1 MIPLA
6 LYNESNLVTMSRLPD
21 NSVDAIVTD
30 PPYGLGTPPPI
41 GEVLKAWLA
50 GEVYHATGRGFM
62 GKEWDAF
69 VPGPEIWRECLRVLK
84 PGGHLISF
92 FGTRTYHL
100 GTLAIQL
107 AGFEVRDQLAWI
119 YGCLSEDTEVL
130 TENGWMFY
138 SHIRKSKNIR
148 IFAYNKSTDT
158 YELEL
163 PEKWSEY
170 QINDTCF
177 RIKSNFTDQVV
188 SRHHRCLVERE
199 GVLVFETAEQ
209 IWEKGSARV
218 PFLEGMSDLSS
229 TVSMCYKGAG
239 CSQSDM
245 FTELRVW
252 DDFDAPEGCSQE
264 KEMRDGGRVR
274 CLWIRDNKAKR
285 LAAKSFSSNVQQE
298 VQWQI
303 AGEES
308 SPVCAQRAGRL
319 DRAINTVI
327 QGEDVRG
334 KQSCMERR
342 GDTWGEE
349 GELWEMENE
358 ASKVSN
364 GPYRNGEQRRMGY
377 RGEADCCASDRAGL
391 NAPGMCASHR
401 PQSREQ
407 LERELDA
414 IFEQFGPH
422 SFRARSGYK
431 TTLAEV
437 TAIQYNGIVFCP
449 TVSTGA
455 FVARR
460 NGHVFLT
467 GNSGFPKGQDI
478 SKAIDKMAGRIEYTT
493 EHIKN
498 VLIGAYVE
506 TGMTLAELNERCGF
520 EASGYLRKSSTW
532 ASVLPPADKWPV
544 LRDALKLST
553 EMDTLFEEAKRET
566 VGKRMWSSSTAHFV
580 PGEDHSIRV
589 RLDITAPSSD
599 LAKKYDG
606 WNTNLK
612 PAIEPICLARKP
624 LIGTVAE
631 NVMEHGTGGLNI
643 DGCRIPVDMAV
654 DDSRLGGNGKWG
666 TGNAAK
672 NVYSGGYAGKDVASN
687 ELGRYPANIT
697 HDGSPE
703 VLQFFPSAPG
713 QLAPSR
719 TMPGEKTN
727 SIYGTMNHNSEQM
740 LPRQD
745 ESTSA
750 ARFFYCA
757 KASSSE
763 RGDFNDHPTVKPLSL
778 MKWLVRLVT
787 PPGGVVYDPFA
798 GSGSTLIA
806 AWLEGFDALG
816 SEMDAHYCEV
826 YEKRKGLFPKEQPL
840 F

>member
-41 GEVLKAWLA
+41 GDVLKAWLA

-107 AGFEVRDQLAWI
+107 AGFEVRDMLAWI
-119 YGCLSEDTEVL
+119 YG
-130 TENGWMFY
+130 
-138 SHIRKSKNIR
+138 
-148 IFAYNKSTDT
+148 
-158 YELEL
+158 
-163 PEKWSEY
+163 
-170 QINDTCF
+170 
-177 RIKSNFTDQVV
+177 
-188 SRHHRCLVERE
+188 
-199 GVLVFETAEQ
+199 
-209 IWEKGSARV
+209 
-218 PFLEGMSDLSS
+218 
-229 TVSMCYKGAG
+229 
-239 CSQSDM
+239 
-245 FTELRVW
+245 
-252 DDFDAPEGCSQE
+252 
-264 KEMRDGGRVR
+264 
-274 CLWIRDNKAKR
+274 
-285 LAAKSFSSNVQQE
+285 
-298 VQWQI
+298 
-303 AGEES
+303 
-308 SPVCAQRAGRL
+308 
-319 DRAINTVI
+319 
-327 QGEDVRG
+327 
-334 KQSCMERR
+334 
-342 GDTWGEE
+342 
-349 GELWEMENE
+349 
-358 ASKVSN
+358 
-364 GPYRNGEQRRMGY
+364 
-377 RGEADCCASDRAGL
+377 
-391 NAPGMCASHR
+391 
-401 PQSREQ
+401 
-407 LERELDA
+407 
-414 IFEQFGPH
+414 
-422 SFRARSGYK
+422 
-431 TTLAEV
+431 
-437 TAIQYNGIVFCP
+437 
-449 TVSTGA
+449 
-455 FVARR
+455 
-460 NGHVFLT
+460 
-467 GNSGFPKGQDI
+467 SGFPKGQDI
-478 SKAIDKMAGRIEYTT
+478 SKAIDKALGREREVIEKK
-493 EHIKN
+493 IKKSGD
-498 VLIGAYVE
+498 I
-506 TGMTLAELNERCGF
+506 TGGNF
-520 EASGYLRKSSTW
+520 K
-532 ASVLPPADKWPV
+532 
-544 LRDALKLST
+544 RDGSYPDI
-553 EMDTLFEEAKRET
+553 E
-566 VGKRMWSSSTAHFV
+566 
-580 PGEDHSIRV
+580 
-589 RLDITAPSSD
+589 LDITAPSSD
-599 LAKKYDG
+599 FAKKYDG

-666 TGNAAK
+666 TGKAAK
-672 NVYSGGYAGKDVASN
+672 NVYAGGYTGKDVASN
-687 ELGRYPANIT
+687 ELGRYPANIV

-703 VLQFFPSAPG
+703 VLQFFPSASG

-727 SIYGTMNHNSEQM
+727 SIYGAMNHNPEQM
-740 LPRQD
+740 MPRQD